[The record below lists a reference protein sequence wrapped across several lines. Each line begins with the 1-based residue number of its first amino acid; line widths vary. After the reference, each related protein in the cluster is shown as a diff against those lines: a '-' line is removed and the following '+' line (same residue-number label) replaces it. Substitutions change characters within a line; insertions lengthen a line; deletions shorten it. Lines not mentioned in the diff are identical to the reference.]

1 MRRITYR
8 QKLYLKKTLKI
19 LGILL
24 AVVVIGVVVFLQ
36 CVERYVVYTADGA
49 VIDYSRSAQDLQVVP
64 QTPTAATTPPQ
75 VEISYE
81 AARPADVDTLVKGVW
96 VSSNRLDDVE
106 ALSAQLL
113 SLDSEQSILLELK
126 DTSGNFYYD
135 TAIEDAPKAD
145 IDTEAVSQ
153 MIAQLRSN
161 GYNLIAL
168 VPAFC
173 DYSFALSNQLCALST
188 EDGVLWADADN
199 CYWLDP
205 ADETVTDYLRQIANE
220 LSGMGF
226 TEVVFEDF
234 EFPSSSEIDYD
245 ADQSPA
251 QVITQ
256 AVGTLTGHFAG
267 SKLTVSFATADT
279 DFPTEDLG
287 GRLYIENVDTAQ
299 LEQYIVGYSN
309 LDAQTQLVFLTNS
322 KDPRFDNYSTLA
334 ALS

>member
-24 AVVVIGVVVFLQ
+24 AVVVVGVIVFLQ

-64 QTPTAATTPPQ
+64 QTPTVAPTPPQ

-81 AARPADVDTLVKGVW
+81 AARPSGSDQPLKGVW
-96 VSSNRLDDVE
+96 VSSSQMDDVE

-113 SLDSEQSILLELK
+113 SLDSEQGILLELK
-126 DTSGNFYYD
+126 DTAGYFYYD

-145 IDTEAVSQ
+145 IDTDAVSQ
-153 MIAQLRSN
+153 MIAQLRSK

-188 EDGVLWADADN
+188 DDGVLWADKDN

-205 ADETVTDYLRQIANE
+205 ADETVTDHLRQIANE

-226 TEVVFEDF
+226 AEVVFANF
-234 EFPSSSEIDYD
+234 EFPSSSEINYD
-245 ADQSPA
+245 SDQSPA
-251 QVITQ
+251 QVIAQ
-256 AVGTLTGHFAG
+256 AAATLSDDFAG
-267 SKLTVSFATADT
+267 SKLTVSFATTAT
-279 DFPTEDLG
+279 DFPVDALT
-287 GRLYIENVDTAQ
+287 GRLYIENIDTAQ
-299 LEQYIVGYSN
+299 LEQYVLAYSA

-322 KDPRFDNYSTLA
+322 KDTRFDNYSTLA